1 MGSDEQAVT
10 LTAHQGLLA
19 KSPFFVSAL
28 AEFSDDVTSR
38 RIDMPSED
46 LDAMGCFL
54 QYLYTGEYYP
64 KKLPNNRLELG
75 GSDDGVQL
83 LKHARV
89 YMLAEKLGVAEL
101 AALSLSKV
109 HLVQSTARG
118 EIEYARY
125 VYGNTPKADER
136 IRRPIAAF
144 WGARSHV
151 LRHEA
156 ETDFKKLCIEFPEF
170 AFDVLTQVLDS
181 KERKGEK
188 SREDEVKQSGRK
200 RQRAV

>member
-1 MGSDEQAVT
+1 M
-10 LTAHQGLLA
+10 
-19 KSPFFVSAL
+19 KSPFFVNAL
-28 AEFSDDVTSR
+28 AEFSEDVASR

-64 KKLPNNRLELG
+64 KKLSANKLELG

-89 YMLAEKLGVAEL
+89 YTLAEKLGVTDLTHL
-101 AALSLSKV
+101 AISKV

-125 VYGNTPKADER
+125 VYGNTPRTDSR
-136 IRRPIAAF
+136 IRKPIAAF

-156 ETDFKKLCIEFPEF
+156 EDEFKQLCIEFPEF

-181 KERKGEK
+181 KEKKGDRARDE
-188 SREDEVKQSGRK
+188 EVKSSGRK
-200 RQRAV
+200 RPRNA